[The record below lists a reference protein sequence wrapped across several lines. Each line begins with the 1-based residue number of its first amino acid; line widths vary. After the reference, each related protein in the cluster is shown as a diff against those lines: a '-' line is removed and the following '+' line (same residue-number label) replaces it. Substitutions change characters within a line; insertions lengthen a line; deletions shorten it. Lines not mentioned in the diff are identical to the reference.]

1 MRKTIELKK
10 LINEQYK
17 KVDGLYKQ
25 EQFDEAAKEAN
36 VLNDLKKEYDVAA
49 AMENAAATFHRGEPI
64 NKPMPEC
71 KDEAKTHN
79 RIFNKLVLG
88 SKFGFAALTDE
99 EMEYAKTLTDEGTA
113 GQIGGVQSQG
123 GYLIPTEQLNKILE
137 PRRAYTQLKSY
148 CGVQTVTSRIG
159 TVPTVGEETGTLD
172 EMTELQDIKN
182 AQVDFSQV
190 AWSVKDYGD
199 IIPVAKQLLQD
210 IDVDLVG
217 LIARRFARKAVN
229 TENAKI
235 LALLQSLEATSITDY
250 KGLKTALNKQLD
262 PEISATATIFT
273 NQSGYDYLD
282 QLEDAQKRP
291 LLTPDVTAPGQYRFR
306 GRPIVVLKDTMF
318 SVSGDATAIPFLVG
332 SLSDFAIFFDR
343 IGVEMAVSTEA
354 LFKQYA
360 TAIRAVERFDVQ
372 KNDADAMVYLTLKP
386 TTSSTAS
393 TTATASSSSSETG
406 K

>member
-10 LINEQYK
+10 LIDEQYK
-17 KVDGLYKQ
+17 KVDSLYKQ
-25 EQFDEAAKEAN
+25 EQFDAAAKEAN
-36 VLNDLKKEYDVAA
+36 ALNDLKKEYDVAA

-64 NKPMPEC
+64 NKPLPGSEN
-71 KDEAKTHN
+71 EAKAHN

-99 EMEYAKTLTDEGTA
+99 GTA
-113 GQIGGVQSQG
+113 GQIGGVSSQG

-199 IIPVAKQLLQD
+199 IIPVANQLLQD

-235 LALLQSLEATSITDY
+235 LALLQSLEDTSITDY

-393 TTATASSSSSETG
+393 TTATTSSSSSETG